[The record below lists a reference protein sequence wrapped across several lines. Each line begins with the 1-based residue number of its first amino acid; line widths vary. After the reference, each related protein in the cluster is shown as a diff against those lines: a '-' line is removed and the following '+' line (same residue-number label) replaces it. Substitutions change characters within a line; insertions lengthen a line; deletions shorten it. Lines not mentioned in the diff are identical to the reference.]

1 MAWQSRACQTAA
13 CSAPVPP
20 GLIRHGVCLSHYLD
34 DAFTRVA
41 RTLERC
47 QHGHPLD
54 SGTLEW
60 LTDQGD
66 LAVRLLSQDGMGM
79 AKLSGERTKLLEL
92 LLCLANVQE
101 YVRHHSVSK
110 ST

>member
-1 MAWQSRACQTAA
+1 VPWQSRACQTAA
-13 CSAPVPP
+13 CSAPVPSS
-20 GLIRHGVCLSHYLD
+20 LVRHGVCLSHYLD
-34 DAFTRVA
+34 EAFTRVA
-41 RTLERC
+41 RTLQLC
-47 QHGHPLD
+47 QQGQPLD

-60 LTDQGD
+60 LADQGD
-66 LAVRLLSQDGMGM
+66 LAVRLLSQDGMT
-79 AKLSGERTKLLEL
+79 KVSDERVKLLEL